1 MPILLNVDMIKMI
14 DLAYKALGMTNSATN
29 FWWHQNY
36 DWIVVMM

>member
-1 MPILLNVDMIKMI
+1 MPILSNVDMIKI
-14 DLAYKALGMTNSATN
+14 IGLACKVLGMTNSATD